1 MLSCWTRKFV
11 CLANVSD
18 VVMFAHFVFL
28 SRWWNVAAENQAMNR
43 IHRIS
48 SKKPVRCYRLVMKDT
63 LEHRMLGL
71 QDAKELLGKGAMERL
86 SREEKRKARLTQLRD
101 LFQLPET
108 LEQDWED
115 Y

>member
-1 MLSCWTRKFV
+1 ML
-11 CLANVSD
+11 D
-18 VVMFAHFVFL
+18 P
-28 SRWWNVAAENQAMNR
+28 WWNVAAEKQAMDR

-48 SKKPVRCYRLVMKDT
+48 SKKPVRCYRLVMDGT
-63 LEHRMLGL
+63 LEQRMLGL

-101 LFQLPET
+101 LFELPENM
-108 LEQDWED
+108 EQDWED